1 MEMWIAFIV
10 LLTLLFLRVPIAI
23 ATGLVGV
30 IGLSYYQGWGAA
42 LSQLGMIATETV
54 LSYEF
59 AVIPLFILM
68 GNIISR
74 SGLAEELYNATHA
87 LVGHYKGGLAI
98 TTIGASGGFSTF
110 CGSSFATAATMTRIA
125 YPSMKKFGYSDGLAT
140 GSIAAGGTLGILIPP
155 SIALVFYGI
164 ITETDIG
171 KLFVAGVIPGIIGIL
186 FYVAAVLFTV
196 HVLKDK
202 CTDSD
207 EASLK
212 EKLLAI
218 RQLWAFTLLIFVV
231 LGGIY
236 FGFFSPTEAAGVG
249 SVGAILITLIRG
261 KLCMQKMQ
269 DALEDSAATTV
280 SLVAILIGSLIFANL
295 VNVSNLP
302 FTIVD
307 WIEGLNFGLIGVLTV
322 IILIYFV
329 LGAVLESISMLLLTV
344 PVFYPVVQGMG
355 MDLIWFGIIVVIA
368 TEISLITPPV
378 GLNVFVLKSVVPDV
392 DLKVI
397 FKGVFPFLIADIF
410 RLMLI
415 IAFPALSLVL
425 VDMM

>member
-1 MEMWIAFIV
+1 MVMLIAF
-10 LLTLLFLRVPIAI
+10 LSLLFLLFIRVPIAI
-23 ATGLVGV
+23 STGVVGV
-30 IGLSYYQGWGAA
+30 LGLAYYQGWSPAM
-42 LSQLGMIATETV
+42 SQLGMIATETV

-59 AVIPLFILM
+59 SVIPLFILM

-74 SGLAEELYNATHA
+74 SGLADELYNATHA
-87 LVGHYKGGLAI
+87 LVGHLKGGLAI

-125 YPSMKKFGYSDGLAT
+125 YPQMKRFGYSDGLAT

-171 KLFVAGVIPGIIGIL
+171 KLFVAGVIPGILGVI
-186 FYVAAVLFTV
+186 FYVAAVLFVV

-202 CTDSD
+202 CSD
-207 EASLK
+207 ASEATLK

-218 RQLWAFTLLIFVV
+218 RQLWAFTLLIFIV

-236 FGFFSPTEAAGVG
+236 FGLFSPTEAAGVG

-261 KLCMQKMQ
+261 RMSWQKMR
-269 DALEDSAATTV
+269 DALEDTAATTV
-280 SLVAILIGSLIFANL
+280 ALVAILIGSLIFANL

-302 FTIVD
+302 FTIVQ
-307 WIEGLNFGLIGVLTV
+307 WMESLNLGLMGVLLL
-322 IILIYFV
+322 ILMIYFV

-344 PVFYPVVQGMG
+344 PVFYPIVEGMG

-397 FKGVFPFLIADIF
+397 FKGVFPFLIADIL
-410 RLMLI
+410 RLALI
-415 IAFPALSLVL
+415 ILFPALSLVL
-425 VDMM
+425 VEMM

>member
-1 MEMWIAFIV
+1 MVMSIAFAV
-10 LLTLLFLRVPIAI
+10 LLVMLFLRIPIAI

-30 IGLSYYQGWGAA
+30 CGLAYYQGWGAA
-42 LSQLGMIATETV
+42 FSQLGMIGTETV

-87 LVGHYKGGLAI
+87 LVGHFKGGLAI

-125 YPSMKKFGYSDGLAT
+125 YPSMKKYGYSDGLAT

-171 KLFVAGVIPGIIGIL
+171 KLFVAGVIPGILGVL
-186 FYVAAVLFTV
+186 FYIAAVLYVV
-196 HVLKDK
+196 HVKKD
-202 CTDSD
+202 SAAGS
-207 EASLK
+207 EEVPFR
-212 EKLLAI
+212 EKLLAL
-218 RQLWAFTLLIFVV
+218 RQLWAFSLLIILV

-249 SVGAILITLIRG
+249 SVGAIAITMIRG
-261 KLCMQKMQ
+261 RFTWKKLR
-269 DALEDSAATTV
+269 DAVEDSAATTV
-280 SLVAILIGSLIFANL
+280 ALVAILIGSLIFANL

-302 FTIVD
+302 FYIVN
-307 WIEGLNFGLIGVLTV
+307 WIEGLNLSLLGVILV
-322 IILIYFV
+322 IILIYFI

-344 PVFYPVVQGMG
+344 PVFYPIVSGMG
-355 MDLIWFGIIVVIA
+355 MDLIWFGIIVVVA

-410 RLMLI
+410 RLALI
-415 IAFPALSLVL
+415 ILVPGLSLFL
-425 VDMM
+425 VELM

>member
-1 MEMWIAFIV
+1 MIMLMAF
-10 LLTLLFLRVPIAI
+10 TALLFLLFIRVPIAI
-23 ATGLVGV
+23 ATGSVGI
-30 IGLSYYQGWGAA
+30 IGLAYYQGWSPA

-59 AVIPLFILM
+59 SVIPLFILM

-74 SGLAEELYNATHA
+74 SGLADELYNATHA
-87 LVGHYKGGLAI
+87 LVGHFKGGLAI

-125 YPSMKKFGYSDGLAT
+125 YPQMKRYGYSDGLST

-171 KLFVAGVIPGIIGIL
+171 KLFVAGVIPGILGVL
-186 FYVAAVLFTV
+186 FYVAAVLFVV
-196 HVLKDK
+196 HVLKDE
-202 CTDSD
+202 CRDAE

-212 EKLLAI
+212 EKIAAV
-218 RQLWAFTLLIFVV
+218 RQLWAFTLLIFIV

-236 FGFFSPTEAAGVG
+236 FGLFSPTEAAGVG
-249 SVGAILITLIRG
+249 SVGAILITFIRG
-261 KLCMQKMQ
+261 RLSLPKMRE
-269 DALEDSAATTV
+269 ALEDTAATTV

-302 FTIVD
+302 FTIVE
-307 WIEGLNFGLIGVLTV
+307 WMESLNLGLMGVL
-322 IILIYFV
+322 ILILLIYFV

-410 RLMLI
+410 RLVLI